1 MKSKNHLSSIKE
13 ATKLLLD
20 LFQFFL
26 FIAITLYVRE
36 KEFVHFL
43 TDAVQWLFHS
53 SQPFTLLFFM
63 MSIIL
68 N

>member
-43 TDAVQWLFHS
+43 TDAVQ
-53 SQPFTLLFFM
+53 
-63 MSIIL
+63 
-68 N
+68 